1 MYALCFTRRPSPS
14 LCPNPPRVPSTRVQL
29 QVPAQCRRGASGGP
43 QNDYAQGMTLNE
55 YISKWGSCSLPVIL
69 GLGFDHIGW
78 VENYNH
84 TQLVEQLKE
93 GDNDSGWSLY
103 TACLRP
109 TLPFDRGPCSEFDNT
124 SHASPHTQEGL
135 HSNPTP
141 SGLAADR
148 EVTSDETTNST
159 VSPTCSTARTNPIR
173 LRTCRQRLRRTIV
186 KHRKRVMCE
195 L

>member
-1 MYALCFTRRPSPS
+1 
-14 LCPNPPRVPSTRVQL
+14 
-29 QVPAQCRRGASGGP
+29 
-43 QNDYAQGMTLNE
+43 MTLNE

-69 GLGFDHIGW
+69 GLEFDHIGW

-84 TQLVEQLKE
+84 TQLVEQLKK

-109 TLPFDRGPCSEFDNT
+109 TLPYDRGPCSEFDNT

-135 HSNPTP
+135 HPNPTP
-141 SGLAADR
+141 SGLATDR
-148 EVTSDETTNST
+148 EVTGDETTNST

-195 L
+195 LRSITRIIRSTRINDTATKPTVNTLLWRNSY